1 VVILLFI
8 FFYLL
13 ETFTHSPAS
22 QGSRSSK
29 FVFHSQPSSGT
40 SMMNHGAMGT
50 SMMGGTPTRQVHTAM
65 SGMGAMPTGGM
76 MQTGTGLGGM
86 GATAAKTGSIT
97 ANMTPQQIGMYSQTC
112 IKRSPLGHRKSGLTR
127 QVTS

>member
-1 VVILLFI
+1 
-8 FFYLL
+8 
-13 ETFTHSPAS
+13 
-22 QGSRSSK
+22 
-29 FVFHSQPSSGT
+29 
-40 SMMNHGAMGT
+40 MG
-50 SMMGGTPTRQVHTAM
+50 
-65 SGMGAMPTGGM
+65 GMGAMPTRGM

-97 ANMTPQQIGMYSQTC
+97 ANMTPQQIGMYSQTF